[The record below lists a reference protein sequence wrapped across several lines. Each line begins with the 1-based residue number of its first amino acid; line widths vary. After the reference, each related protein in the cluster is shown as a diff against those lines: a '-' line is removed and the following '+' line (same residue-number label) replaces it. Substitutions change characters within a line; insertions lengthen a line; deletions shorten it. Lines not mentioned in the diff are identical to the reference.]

1 MLNKVNLTNFYG
13 IGNFLWSFQCKTG
26 LYIFP
31 SLSGFAISAQ
41 YPPASD
47 VLIFIHQFTMGVIAR
62 EVIIACMVFRML
74 ARFFWDETANNGD
87 KHCECSHF
95 YINFTFRMLVKIHF
109 QKWTVTV
116 FITSVCF
123 FFYDGPRT
131 KVFRFF
137 WFIQL
142 AATHHI
148 IWRFNFFAS
157 RSLWER
163 RHCVEWHY
171 LRIFSFSTVARLSL
185 KGHFWNVLE
194 VFENLK

>member
-1 MLNKVNLTNFYG
+1 MNKVNLTNFYG

-95 YINFTFRMLVKIHF
+95 YINLTFCMLVKIHF

-123 FFYDGPRT
+123 FFTMAQEQKSLG
-131 KVFRFF
+131 FF
-137 WFIQL
+137 GLYNLQQP
-142 AATHHI
+142 
-148 IWRFNFFAS
+148 
-157 RSLWER
+157 
-163 RHCVEWHY
+163 
-171 LRIFSFSTVARLSL
+171 TV
-185 KGHFWNVLE
+185 
-194 VFENLK
+194 